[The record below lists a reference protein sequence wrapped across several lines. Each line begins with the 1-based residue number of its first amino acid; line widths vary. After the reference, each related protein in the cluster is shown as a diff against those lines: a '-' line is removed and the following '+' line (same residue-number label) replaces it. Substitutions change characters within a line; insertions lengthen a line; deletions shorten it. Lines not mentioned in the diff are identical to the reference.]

1 VGEQSW
7 KPLFRGPTATIS
19 EVMRSATFEASRA
32 QARTILEDPAELLG
46 LAERVE
52 EVDQTDAP
60 LAAISDQVATAV
72 RFLRAKAAELQTAL
86 PSDDEPGPVPVT
98 APGAEVPPGI
108 AISAA
113 RERLV
118 VAALLYL
125 VTRDDLV
132 PDFQAGGY
140 IDDVLVLSWIFG
152 AAVDELDAYQE
163 QPPVTM
169 S

>member
-1 VGEQSW
+1 MAEQSW
-7 KPLFRGPTATIS
+7 KPLFRGPTATVT

-32 QARTILEDPAELLG
+32 QARYILENPAELFS
-46 LAERVE
+46 LADRVE
-52 EVDQTDAP
+52 AVDQTDAP

-72 RFLRAKAAELQTAL
+72 RFLRAKAAELQTRL
-86 PSDDEPGPVPVT
+86 EPSDDEHAA
-98 APGAEVPPGI
+98 APGAVVPPEI

-118 VAALLYL
+118 VAGLLYL
-125 VTRDDLV
+125 VTREDLV

-152 AAVDELDAYQE
+152 AAVDELDAYQDR
-163 QPPVTM
+163 PPVAMT
-169 S
+169 

>member
-1 VGEQSW
+1 
-7 KPLFRGPTATIS
+7 
-19 EVMRSATFEASRA
+19 
-32 QARTILEDPAELLG
+32 
-46 LAERVE
+46 
-52 EVDQTDAP
+52 
-60 LAAISDQVATAV
+60 
-72 RFLRAKAAELQTAL
+72 
-86 PSDDEPGPVPVT
+86 
-98 APGAEVPPGI
+98 VPPGI

>member
-1 VGEQSW
+1 MGEQSW
-7 KPLFRGPTATIS
+7 KPLFRGPTATVT
-19 EVMRSATFEASRA
+19 EVMRSPTFEASRA
-32 QARTILEDPAELLG
+32 QARYILEEPAELLG

-52 EVDQTDAP
+52 AVDQTDAP

-72 RFLRAKAAELQTAL
+72 RFLRAKAAELQTSL
-86 PSDDEPGPVPVT
+86 EPSDDEDAAV
-98 APGAEVPPGI
+98 PGAVVSPEI

-118 VAALLYL
+118 VAGLLYL

-152 AAVDELDAYQE
+152 AAVDELDAYQD
-163 QPPVTM
+163 QPPMAM